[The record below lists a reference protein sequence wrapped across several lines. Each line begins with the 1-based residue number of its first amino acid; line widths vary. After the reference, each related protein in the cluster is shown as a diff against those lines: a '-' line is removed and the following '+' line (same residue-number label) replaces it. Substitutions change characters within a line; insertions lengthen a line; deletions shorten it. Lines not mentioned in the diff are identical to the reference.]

1 MIGVIAAQGCRAPP
15 CAKSLR
21 ASPAAA
27 DVMPERMM
35 LAAEM
40 SASTRIRLCSRAAGA
55 VPTDLPLRRRA
66 AQLHMPLEDKSF
78 ASR

>member
-1 MIGVIAAQGCRAPP
+1 
-15 CAKSLR
+15 
-21 ASPAAA
+21 
-27 DVMPERMM
+27 MPERMM